1 MINPFILNP
10 NERIKIWRDLREE
23 IKFLNFE
30 EQLEK
35 VSKFWWQAPMQTYAI
50 DFDRPETWPTPWE
63 MIYQNGYDTSA
74 RALMMAETFILAF
87 EGKEFD
93 KFELHYIKDYVVEDM
108 IMILNI
114 NGYVLNH
121 QYNMVLQEEDLDG
134 HYQIYSSYKK
144 NGKGWEL
151 I

>member
-10 NERIKIWRDLREE
+10 NERIKSWRDLRDE
-23 IKFLNFE
+23 ISNINFE

-35 VSKFWWQAPMQTYAI
+35 VSKFWWQAPIVTFAI

-63 MIYQNGYDTSA
+63 MIYMNGYDTAA

-87 EGKEFD
+87 EDRTFD

-114 NGYVLNH
+114 NGYILNH
-121 QYNMVLQEEDLDG
+121 QYNIVLPEDELEG
-134 HYQIYSSYKK
+134 HYQIYSSYAKS
-144 NGKGWEL
+144 GKGWKL
-151 I
+151 A

>member
-10 NERIKIWRDLREE
+10 NERIKAWRDLREL
-23 IKFLNFE
+23 IGTFE
-30 EQLEK
+30 FEKQLDV

-87 EGKEFD
+87 DDKGFD

-114 NGYVLNH
+114 NGFILNH
-121 QYNMVLQEEDLDG
+121 QFNSVLREEDLEG
-134 HYQIYSSYKK
+134 HYQIYSSYEKD
-144 NGKGWEL
+144 GKGWKL
-151 I
+151 K